1 MSELNIA
8 TVNQTL
14 QGVWHLDR
22 WEITYDNGRATT
34 YPFGAN
40 ATGLIHYTQ
49 DGGMSACIAR
59 ADRPRLSSDSVRS
72 APPAEQIAAFESF
85 FQYAGTYVTRMQDSK
100 PQVVHHVTHSLNPN
114 FVGSQQVRNIDLAS
128 DGSLTLSASDLI
140 PGTQSL
146 RHHRLIWR
154 RA

>member
-59 ADRPRLSSDSVRS
+59 ADPPVCPATASEVPRPPSKLRRLKASFNMP
-72 APPAEQIAAFESF
+72 APMSRA
-85 FQYAGTYVTRMQDSK
+85 YKM
-100 PQVVHHVTHSLNPN
+100 
-114 FVGSQQVRNIDLAS
+114 AS
-128 DGSLTLSASDLI
+128 RKWCITSHI
-140 PGTQSL
+140 PSTPIL
-146 RHHRLIWR
+146 WAVNR
-154 RA
+154 

>member
-1 MSELNIA
+1 MSELNPSSIA
-8 TVNQTL
+8 EAL
-14 QGVWHLDR
+14 QGVWHLHR
-22 WEITYDNGRATT
+22 WEITYDDGRPTT
-34 YPFGAN
+34 YPFGPD

-59 ADRPRLSSDSVRS
+59 HSRPRLSSDSVRS
-72 APPAEQIAAFESF
+72 APRAEQMAAFESF
-85 FQYAGTYVTRMQDSK
+85 FQYAGTFVTRVQDGK
-100 PQVVHHVTHSLNPN
+100 KQVVHNVTHALNPN
-114 FVGSQQVRNIDLAS
+114 FVGSQQIRNVALAP
-128 DGSLTLSASDLI
+128 DGTLTLSASDLI

>member
-1 MSELNIA
+1 
-8 TVNQTL
+8 
-14 QGVWHLDR
+14 
-22 WEITYDNGRATT
+22 
-34 YPFGAN
+34 
-40 ATGLIHYTQ
+40 
-49 DGGMSACIAR
+49 
-59 ADRPRLSSDSVRS
+59 LSSYSVRS

-85 FQYAGTYVTRMQDSK
+85 FQYAGTYVTRMQDGK

>member
-1 MSELNIA
+1 MSELNLA
-8 TVNQTL
+8 SLNNAL

-22 WEITYDNGRATT
+22 WEITYDDGRATT
-34 YPFGAN
+34 YPFGPD
-40 ATGLIHYTQ
+40 ATGLIHYTY

-59 ADRPRLSSDSVRS
+59 SGRPRLSSDSVRS
-72 APPAEQIAAFESF
+72 APIAEQIAAFESF
-85 FQYAGTYVTRMQDSK
+85 FQYAGTYATRIQGGK
-100 PQVVHHVTHSLNPN
+100 PQVVHQVTHSLNPN
-114 FVGSQQVRNIDLAS
+114 FVGSQQVRNVDLAS